1 MSKVKFENFNDGILF
16 VGSYNEL
23 YDNLNNVIG
32 KEFIRCGK
40 LFYKLYSITEKDRY
54 LNEDLK
60 IDMKVKVK
68 NNKIINS
75 NNIISL
81 DNKLYSISKIDK
93 SSDRLNLFLYL
104 ANYIDELDKIIDIYI
119 LKRESS
125 LSDPI
130 ESLYKRVFA
139 NIKNIELT
147 SNEAKISAD
156 SISSKIK
163 LKFKI
168 RYIEEFEDENFIN
181 KFKIKFNNRSFDI
194 VNVTNIDSADKL
206 LEIVGVNE

>member
-16 VGSYNEL
+16 VGSYKEL
-23 YDNLNNVIG
+23 YDDLNNVTG
-32 KEFIRCGK
+32 KEFTKCGK
-40 LFYKLYSITEKDRY
+40 LFYNLYSITEKDRY

-68 NNKIINS
+68 NNKMVNS

-93 SSDRLNLFLYL
+93 SCDRLSLFLYL
-104 ANYIDELDKIIDIYI
+104 TDYIDELDKIIDIYM
-119 LKRESS
+119 LKRTSS

-139 NIKNIELT
+139 NIKNVELT
-147 SNEAKISAD
+147 SNEAKISANV
-156 SISSKIK
+156 KKNKLK

-168 RYIEEFEDENFIN
+168 KYIEGFEDNDLIN
-181 KFKIKFNNRSFDI
+181 KFKIKYNNKSFNI
-194 VNVTNIDSADKL
+194 INVLNIDNANKIIEL
-206 LEIVGVNE
+206 TGAC

>member
-1 MSKVKFENFNDGILF
+1 MSKINFENFNDGILF
-16 VGSYNEL
+16 VGNYKEL
-23 YDNLNNVIG
+23 YDDLNNAKG
-32 KEFIRCGK
+32 KEFTKCGK

-54 LNEDLK
+54 LNEGLK
-60 IDMKVKVK
+60 IDMKIKVK

-75 NNIISL
+75 NNIISV

-93 SSDRLNLFLYL
+93 SSDRLSLFLYL
-104 ANYIDELDKIIDIYI
+104 ADYIDELDKIIDIYV

-139 NIKNIELT
+139 NIKNVELT
-147 SNEAKISAD
+147 SNETKISAD
-156 SISSKIK
+156 SMSSKIK

-168 RYIEEFEDENFIN
+168 RYIKEFEDENFLN
-181 KFKIKFNNRSFDI
+181 KFKIKFNNRSFNI
-194 VNVTNIDSADKL
+194 VNVMNIDSADKL
-206 LEIVGVNE
+206 LEITGVNE